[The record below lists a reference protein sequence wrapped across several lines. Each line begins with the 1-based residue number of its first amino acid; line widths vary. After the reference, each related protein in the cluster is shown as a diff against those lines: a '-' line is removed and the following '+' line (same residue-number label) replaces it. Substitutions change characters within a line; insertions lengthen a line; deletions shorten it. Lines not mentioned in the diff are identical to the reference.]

1 MVFGREWKNKTE
13 QANNIITR
21 CKLLGLGKWIYHP
34 QKQWV
39 GKRKLKNPGAFE
51 LVKKGTNLWVQNK
64 KIGDY
69 IAFSTLNNKCS
80 AVEGQAAAVEKWG
93 DEYDKDY
100 FMTGIRTPPKQTK
113 KENKENYNLFQSW
126 LKQPSKKTESAW
138 DNDEA
143 MFEKISNIDPTVLSL
158 AERNIKRQNKTLGMM
173 QKQEMEETQKLINTI
188 VKKVLKIKPD
198 ADMEKLMDKLNS
210 YSFEKLVNLA
220 SDKGQKQEGGFC
232 CSCGKRKYGGA
243 HCYKKNNKTGGAHCY
258 KKNNKTGGDG
268 YTYNFKNPVANSPIV
283 IKY

>member
-21 CKLLGLGKWIYHP
+21 CKLLGLGKWNYHP

-80 AVEGQAAAVEKWG
+80 AVEGQTAAVKKWG
-93 DEYDKDY
+93 DKYDKDY
-100 FMTGIRTPPKQTK
+100 FITGVPTVQKQ
-113 KENKENYNLFQSW
+113 NKQNDNLFQSW
-126 LKQPSKKTESAW
+126 LKQPSKKSESAW

-143 MFEKISNIDPTVLSL
+143 MFEEISNIDPTVVAL
-158 AERNIKRQNKTLGMM
+158 AKRNVKKQGKTLAMM
-173 QKQEMEETQKLINTI
+173 QKQEMKETQKLINTI
-188 VKKVLKIKPD
+188 IEKVLKAKPD

-210 YSFEKLVNLA
+210 YSFEQLVNLA
-220 SDKGQKQEGGFC
+220 SDKI
-232 CSCGKRKYGGA
+232 
-243 HCYKKNNKTGGAHCY
+243 KKNGGGCSSCRKCKH
-258 KKNNKTGGDG
+258 GGDG
-268 YTYNFKNPVANSPIV
+268 FTFNCNKPIANLCSIEK
-283 IKY
+283 I

>member
-13 QANNIITR
+13 QANNIVTR

-64 KIGDY
+64 KVGDY

-80 AVEGQAAAVEKWG
+80 AVEGQTAAVEKWG
-93 DEYDKDY
+93 DEYDKNY
-100 FMTGIRTPPKQTK
+100 FITGVPTKQ
-113 KENKENYNLFQSW
+113 NKQNDNLFQSW
-126 LKQPSKKTESAW
+126 LKQPSKKSESAW

-143 MFEKISNIDPTVLSL
+143 MFEEISNIDPTVVSL
-158 AERNIKRQNKTLGMM
+158 AKRNIQKQTKTLAKM

-188 VKKVLKIKPD
+188 TEKVLKAKPD
-198 ADMEKLMDKLNS
+198 ADIEKLMEILNS
-210 YSFEKLVNLA
+210 YSFEQLVNLA
-220 SDKGQKQEGGFC
+220 SSKIKQNGGG
-232 CSCGKRKYGGA
+232 CSSCRKCK
-243 HCYKKNNKTGGAHCY
+243 H
-258 KKNNKTGGDG
+258 GGDG
-268 YTYNFKNPVANSPIV
+268 YTNDLTKPVANLPTY

>member
-21 CKLLGLGKWIYHP
+21 CKLLGLGKWNYHP

-80 AVEGQAAAVEKWG
+80 AVEGQTAAVEKWG
-93 DEYDKDY
+93 DEYDKNY
-100 FMTGIRTPPKQTK
+100 FITGVPTVPKQ
-113 KENKENYNLFQSW
+113 NKQNDNLFQSW
-126 LKQPSKKTESAW
+126 LKQPSKKSESAW

-143 MFEKISNIDPTVLSL
+143 MFEEISNIDPTVVSL
-158 AERNIKRQNKTLGMM
+158 AKRNIKKQEKTLAMM
-173 QKQEMEETQKLINTI
+173 QKQEMKETQKLINTI
-188 VKKVLKIKPD
+188 IEKVLKIKPE

-210 YSFEKLVNLA
+210 YSFEQLVNLA
-220 SDKGQKQEGGFC
+220 ADKGKKEGGG
-232 CSCGKRKYGGA
+232 CSSCRKCK
-243 HCYKKNNKTGGAHCY
+243 H
-258 KKNNKTGGDG
+258 GGDG
-268 YTYNFKNPVANSPIV
+268 WWADVESSIANLPV
-283 IKY
+283 IKKYF